1 MHYLLSII
9 PALLNNIMKS
19 NVITVVHGVIQFPP
33 TFIAQ
38 AKGWFYH
45 TRVSYA
51 GKSYRIDNICANT
64 NFSIILPTIVVI
76 ILRFTH

>member
-38 AKGWFYH
+38 AKVWFYR
-45 TRVSYA
+45 TWISYA
-51 GKSYRIDNICANT
+51 APCYRTVLTTYVQIQT
-64 NFSIILPTIVVI
+64 NL
-76 ILRFTH
+76 LH